1 MAGYLINKKHQD
13 LSVVNIKMLDGY
25 KFRPKNN
32 GNYINVSEV
41 TIVNHMM
48 IDKILTMKF
57 ERTFKRLVAMAM
69 RILNTNDE
77 DTSDDEAQIV
87 LDEAQLVR
95 EILVNRYE
103 KFLSHEKEQLFL
115 KKLRV
120 IENELRMKQV
130 AIKQKSDYLEMQQEK
145 NVGRSR

>member
-77 DTSDDEAQIV
+77 DTSDDDVIYNIIDNYGTTNINNTIFNTKNTRCISNQSGSSLTIDTAKITTNSGRFINNINGTV
-87 LDEAQLVR
+87 
-95 EILVNRYE
+95 
-103 KFLSHEKEQLFL
+103 SL
-115 KKLRV
+115 K
-120 IENELRMKQV
+120 N
-130 AIKQKSDYLEMQQEK
+130 ST
-145 NVGRSR
+145 